1 MRRAL
6 VVLLI
11 IGAVVGL
18 GWLGYQQFGGAKAA
32 ASPDYEVI
40 PVSRGD
46 ITSVVSASGT
56 VLPERQTNL
65 TFQGGGTI
73 TSVPVQVGDQVK
85 VGQVLA
91 QLDAKDLELAI
102 RQAQIGVRQAEA
114 QLAQLKVGPNAV
126 DVASAKAA
134 LASAQAAYQQVLNGT
149 DADRLAAARAQV
161 EQARVVLE
169 QAQQQY
175 DKVKDVPGVGMLPQ
189 SLQLQQATI
198 GYETAQAN
206 YRVSSRGADQAQLAA
221 SQAQIAQA
229 QAALD
234 RVQRGP
240 TKEQVDVAQAA
251 VDQAQLAVE
260 QAQRRLENTRLV
272 APWSGI
278 VTSVAAV
285 EGALAQPGIPALQ
298 LADQSQFHI
307 NVQVDEVDV
316 ASVAPDQPVNIELD
330 ALPGQKWAGH
340 VHKIAPAATVDQ
352 AGTTSYVVT
361 VHFDRTDTPVRAGM
375 SATANITSSSRKDV
389 LLVPNRAV
397 QIDRESGR
405 SYIEKETD
413 LGPQKVEVRLGLRD
427 EQHSEVREGLSENDK
442 VIIRKTNSLEQLQKA
457 FSQNNR

>member
-1 MRRAL
+1 MRSAL
-6 VVLLI
+6 VVILI

-18 GWLGYQQFGGAKAA
+18 SWLGYQQFGGAKAA
-32 ASPDYEVI
+32 AGPDYDVI

-65 TFQGGGTI
+65 TFQSGGTI

-85 VGQVLA
+85 IGQVLA

-169 QAQQQY
+169 QAQQQF

-298 LADQSQFHI
+298 LTDQSQFHI

-316 ASVAPDQPVNIELD
+316 ASVAPDQAVNIELD
-330 ALPGQKWAGH
+330 ALPGQKFAGH

-375 SATANITSSSRKDV
+375 SATANITSNSRKDV
-389 LLVPNRAV
+389 LLAPNRAV

-405 SYIEKETD
+405 TYIEKETD

-427 EQHSEVREGLSENDK
+427 EQHSEVREGLAENDR

-457 FSQNNR
+457 FGQNN

>member
-1 MRRAL
+1 M
-6 VVLLI
+6 
-11 IGAVVGL
+11 
-18 GWLGYQQFGGAKAA
+18 
-32 ASPDYEVI
+32 
-40 PVSRGD
+40 
-46 ITSVVSASGT
+46 
-56 VLPERQTNL
+56 
-65 TFQGGGTI
+65 
-73 TSVPVQVGDQVK
+73 
-85 VGQVLA
+85 
-91 QLDAKDLELAI
+91 
-102 RQAQIGVRQAEA
+102 
-114 QLAQLKVGPNAV
+114 
-126 DVASAKAA
+126 
-134 LASAQAAYQQVLNGT
+134 
-149 DADRLAAARAQV
+149 
-161 EQARVVLE
+161 VLE

-427 EQHSEVREGLSENDK
+427 EQHSEVREGLAENDK

>member
-1 MRRAL
+1 M
-6 VVLLI
+6 
-11 IGAVVGL
+11 
-18 GWLGYQQFGGAKAA
+18 
-32 ASPDYEVI
+32 
-40 PVSRGD
+40 
-46 ITSVVSASGT
+46 
-56 VLPERQTNL
+56 
-65 TFQGGGTI
+65 
-73 TSVPVQVGDQVK
+73 
-85 VGQVLA
+85 
-91 QLDAKDLELAI
+91 
-102 RQAQIGVRQAEA
+102 
-114 QLAQLKVGPNAV
+114 
-126 DVASAKAA
+126 
-134 LASAQAAYQQVLNGT
+134 
-149 DADRLAAARAQV
+149 
-161 EQARVVLE
+161 VLE

-206 YRVSSRGADQAQLAA
+206 YRVTSRGADQAQLAA

-229 QAALD
+229 QATLD
-234 RVQRGP
+234 RVQHGP

-285 EGALAQPGIPALQ
+285 EGALAQPGVPALQ

-316 ASVAPDQPVNIELD
+316 VSVAPDQPVNIELD
-330 ALPGQKWAGH
+330 ALPEQKWAGH
-340 VHKIAPAATVDQ
+340 VHTIAPAATVDQ

-375 SATANITSSSRKDV
+375 SATANITSNSRKDV
-389 LLVPNRAV
+389 LLVPNQLFRSIANRAGPTS
-397 QIDRESGR
+397 RR
-405 SYIEKETD
+405 RLD

-427 EQHSEVREGLSENDK
+427 EQHSEVREGLSEDDK

-457 FSQNNR
+457 FSQNN